1 MFEFL
6 NFGPCIFFSRNE
18 PVTTPIILC
27 PDMTE
32 EQIREEQGADF
43 KNDDQIYAQ
52 AFPGENCVRIL
63 FQRRD
68 VIREVHVVVPEF

>member
-1 MFEFL
+1 
-6 NFGPCIFFSRNE
+6 
-18 PVTTPIILC
+18 
-27 PDMTE
+27 MTE
-32 EQIREEQGADF
+32 EQIKEEQGADF

-68 VIREVHVVVPEF
+68 VIREVHVVVPDF